1 MYIKYFIVSFIAII
15 LFLGCG
21 STVNRDVEGIIT
33 DEDQFTSEENIDKN
47 RAELYTQGEVIFK
60 DKCEGCHGSY
70 GEKKALGKSVIANM
84 QEHELIEAMRGYKS
98 GTRNNY
104 NMGALMKGQVGNLS
118 DEELTSLGVYI
129 YDLNKERLTLAGK
142 GHKLY
147 VLKYEESCGMSS
159 NDFASQ
165 KSQSEWTKTDD
176 TGTFIDELQEICP
189 NVTFKKLYEKYLY
202 AFVYR
207 YASDS
212 GNIVSE

>member
-1 MYIKYFIVSFIAII
+1 MYMKYYMFNLSMLL
-15 LFLGCG
+15 LFVGCG
-21 STVNRDVEGIIT
+21 SSVNRNDTEISSQET
-33 DEDQFTSEENIDKN
+33 ANKN
-47 RAELYTQGEVIFK
+47 RQVFYAQGEAIFK
-60 DKCEGCHGSY
+60 DKCKACHGNY
-70 GEKKALGKSVIANM
+70 AEKKALGKSDVIAKM
-84 QEHELIEAMRGYKS
+84 KETDLIEAMHDYKS
-98 GTRNNY
+98 DTRNNY
-104 NMGALMKGQVGNLS
+104 GMGGLMKGQVSTLS
-118 DEELTSLGVYI
+118 NEEFTSLGVYI

-147 VLKYEESCGMSS
+147 AIKYEESCGMSS

-176 TGTFIDELQEICP
+176 TGTFIDELKEICP
-189 NVTFKKLYEKYLY
+189 NVTFKKSYEQYLY